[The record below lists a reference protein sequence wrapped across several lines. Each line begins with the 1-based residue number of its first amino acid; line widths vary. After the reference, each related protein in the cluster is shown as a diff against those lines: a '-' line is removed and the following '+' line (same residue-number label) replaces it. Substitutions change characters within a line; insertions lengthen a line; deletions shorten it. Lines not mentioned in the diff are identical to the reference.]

1 MYSRR
6 VGKSYCS
13 TGLPNPRL
21 ALSPPPETG
30 GFFAVWYYLCMCNT
44 CGCGEF
50 SNAHGMPTVEAANV
64 KFETTDNLA
73 TKPVA
78 QSPEVLAKK

>member
-1 MYSRR
+1 
-6 VGKSYCS
+6 
-13 TGLPNPRL
+13 
-21 ALSPPPETG
+21 
-30 GFFAVWYYLCMCNT
+30 MCNT

-50 SNAHGMPTVEAANV
+50 TNAHNMPSVEAANV

-78 QSPEVLAKK
+78 QSPELLAKK

>member
-1 MYSRR
+1 M
-6 VGKSYCS
+6 
-13 TGLPNPRL
+13 
-21 ALSPPPETG
+21 
-30 GFFAVWYYLCMCNT
+30 WYYLCMCNT